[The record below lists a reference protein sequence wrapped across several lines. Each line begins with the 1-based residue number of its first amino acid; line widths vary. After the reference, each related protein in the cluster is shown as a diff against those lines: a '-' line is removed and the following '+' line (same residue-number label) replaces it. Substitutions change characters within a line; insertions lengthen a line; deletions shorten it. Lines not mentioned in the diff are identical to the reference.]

1 MTALTGRTVS
11 RWTNFC
17 IEDSGQA
24 MREIPINTLGI
35 CGVAYEEIDLTAF
48 QDAVKGA
55 LPGMPDAPIDI
66 TGPWSSLAAQTASAT
81 AVAPALSGS
90 HTILSGINGLSVPLS
105 LDVQIGVRATW
116 ETGAPQ
122 FGISAGTNTSGYLCV
137 VYTVD
142 LSTMIYTARFVL
154 FPGSD
159 IPAWGTAIEVVAA

>member
-1 MTALTGRTVS
+1 MAAQTGRTVS

-24 MREIPINTLGI
+24 MREIPINTLSI
-35 CGVAYEEIDLTAF
+35 CGITYEEVDLTAF

-55 LPGMPDAPIDI
+55 LPGMPDAPIEI
-66 TGPWSSLAAQTASAT
+66 SGPFSNLAASTASAS
-81 AVAPALSGS
+81 AVVPALSGS

-105 LDVQIGVRATW
+105 LDIQIGIRQTW
-116 ETGAPQ
+116 ITGEPQ
-122 FGISAGTNTSGYLCV
+122 FGISAGTLTSGYLCV

-142 LSTMIYTARFVL
+142 LSTMLYSAKFVL